1 MIEAIFACAVG
12 FVVGRAYQKYNINW
26 GIIDKIKALI
36 SKIKNKS

>member
-1 MIEAIFACAVG
+1 MKALFAC
-12 FVVGRAYQKYNINW
+12 VVGCVIGYAYKKYDINW